1 MVWLCKQVLK
11 EVGTNGIICSGVSV
25 GSIDTVL
32 PYLSEMRSI
41 TLGTS
46 GYGKFPTCERNGV
59 DQGVHNV
66 LVHTDKIKNMKIWSQ
81 SNSPVLNLQAKMA
94 RVEGMVVKNN
104 HGDLVAV
111 VHQYDR
117 YPDLQRELFKEV
129 SKPLL
134 SHFTLTS
141 LSLLSHFSLTSL
153 SSLSLHSLFS
163 LTSLSLLSH
172 YSLTSLSLSFYI
184 ALCTAGSG
192 HFSFN
197 LTLFTPT

>member
-1 MVWLCKQVLK
+1 
-11 EVGTNGIICSGVSV
+11 V

-117 YPDLQRELFKEV
+117 YPELQRELFKEV
-129 SKPLL
+129 SRPLL

-141 LSLLSHFSLTSL
+141 LSLHSHFSLTSL
-153 SSLSLHSLFS
+153 SLHSHFS

-172 YSLTSLSLSFYI
+172 FTLTTLSLHSHFTLTSLSLHSHYSLTSLSLLS
-184 ALCTAGSG
+184 
-192 HFSFN
+192 HFT
-197 LTLFTPT
+197 LTLF